1 MMDEKL
7 KGILVGVDYR
17 NREDDFVHLMEELR
31 GLAFACDIEVVG
43 EITQNMDQIN
53 SSHYLGKGKLEELKG
68 LIDYTEADLLIAN
81 DELSPS
87 QIRVLEDKLGIEA
100 IDRTMLILDIF
111 ARRARTREAKLQVE
125 VARLQYMLP
134 RLVGR
139 RCMTSRAAGQA
150 LPTGVLVK
158 PAWNWTGE
166 KLRIG

>member
-1 MMDEKL
+1 MMS
-7 KGILVGVDYR
+7 YP
-17 NREDDFVHLMEELR
+17 
-31 GLAFACDIEVVG
+31 
-43 EITQNMDQIN
+43 
-53 SSHYLGKGKLEELKG
+53 
-68 LIDYTEADLLIAN
+68 
-81 DELSPS
+81 PS

-139 RCMTSRAAGQA
+139 KMYDQQGGGQA